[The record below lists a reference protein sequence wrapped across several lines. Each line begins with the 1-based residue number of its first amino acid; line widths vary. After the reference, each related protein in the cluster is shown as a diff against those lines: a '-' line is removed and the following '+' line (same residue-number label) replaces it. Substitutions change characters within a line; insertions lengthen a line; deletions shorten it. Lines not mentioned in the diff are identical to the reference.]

1 MGPLRR
7 SLAGNASLCRTL
19 VGHAVQLSR
28 AQTVEVMGEPTPQ
41 EADTGLPRLIGPAAI
56 AFSALYVVSDL
67 MELAAGRLYTG
78 QLIVT
83 YIAEA
88 SIPFFVL
95 GLHSVQQ
102 PRGAGRAW
110 SGR

>member
-1 MGPLRR
+1 
-7 SLAGNASLCRTL
+7 
-19 VGHAVQLSR
+19 
-28 AQTVEVMGEPTPQ
+28 
-41 EADTGLPRLIGPAAI
+41 
-56 AFSALYVVSDL
+56 VVSDL